1 MNNMKYL
8 IDKSLDDLFKENP
21 EILTLRITSLMEIVK
36 DYHSWRKTKF
46 ESDEVITTNIE
57 ERIKSLKIDNEL
69 LRVENGSYT
78 EHCRFFRESYCKLF
92 GYNYL

>member
-1 MNNMKYL
+1 MNSMKYL
-8 IDKSLDDLFKENP
+8 IDKSLEDLFKENP

-69 LRVENGSYT
+69 LRVENGSYP

>member
-1 MNNMKYL
+1 MKYL

-21 EILTLRITSLMEIVK
+21 KILTLRINSLMEIVK

-46 ESDEVITTNIE
+46 ESDAVGTTNIE

-69 LRVENGSYT
+69 LRVENGSYP
-78 EHCRFFRESYCKLF
+78 EHCRFFRESYCKLI
-92 GYNYL
+92 